1 MPAASPELKR
11 NISLL
16 QATSINMI
24 DMVGI
29 GPFVVLYLVIH
40 IAGGPFFLYAW
51 FIGAFLSLTDALIWS
66 ELGAAYPLAGGS
78 YNFLKI
84 AYGEKSWG
92 KLLSFLY
99 VWQTLIQAPLVMASA
114 AIGFAEYL
122 SFFVPLEFWVS
133 KIVSGSIVILVV
145 FLLYRK
151 IEDIGKLSVVLW
163 ICVVVIFAWII
174 TGGFLNGRML
184 DPLKHI
190 NDNLVL
196 NQLFFVLLGQA
207 SVKTIYSFLGYYNVC
222 HLGSEIKNPGKNIP
236 RSILISVVG
245 ITFLYLA
252 MNLSV
257 TSVIPWQEAM
267 KNKYVVSEFI
277 NKVSG
282 KNAAAV
288 ATVLILVVAFASLF
302 SSTLGYSRVP
312 YAAAKDGAFFKIFAR
327 LHPTRNFPYV
337 SLLFLGLLGF
347 IFSLFFKMKYA
358 IDGILAMR
366 ILVQFIAQAIGV
378 VILRNRNGTNDLP
391 FKMWLYPLPVIFS
404 VFIWLF
410 IFYSTGVMAL
420 FGLFLASGGIVVFYL
435 TKKFWEK
442 DKLTG

>member
-1 MPAASPELKR
+1 MPAAFPELKR

-145 FLLYRK
+145 FLLCRK

-163 ICVVVIFAWII
+163 ICVIVIFAWII
-174 TGGFLNGRML
+174 TGGFLHGLML
-184 DPLKHI
+184 DP
-190 NDNLVL
+190 
-196 NQLFFVLLGQA
+196 
-207 SVKTIYSFLGYYNVC
+207 
-222 HLGSEIKNPGKNIP
+222 
-236 RSILISVVG
+236 
-245 ITFLYLA
+245 
-252 MNLSV
+252 
-257 TSVIPWQEAM
+257 
-267 KNKYVVSEFI
+267 
-277 NKVSG
+277 
-282 KNAAAV
+282 
-288 ATVLILVVAFASLF
+288 
-302 SSTLGYSRVP
+302 
-312 YAAAKDGAFFKIFAR
+312 
-327 LHPTRNFPYV
+327 
-337 SLLFLGLLGF
+337 
-347 IFSLFFKMKYA
+347 
-358 IDGILAMR
+358 
-366 ILVQFIAQAIGV
+366 
-378 VILRNRNGTNDLP
+378 
-391 FKMWLYPLPVIFS
+391 
-404 VFIWLF
+404 
-410 IFYSTGVMAL
+410 
-420 FGLFLASGGIVVFYL
+420 
-435 TKKFWEK
+435 
-442 DKLTG
+442 